1 MDETTIVWVAYC
13 TDCEKELE
21 AGTNGSMVEEVGKR
35 HTGLTGHRV
44 LVGYYV
50 DADEEEAVPMV
61 A

>member
-13 TDCEKELE
+13 TDCQEELE
-21 AGTNGSMVEEVGKR
+21 AGTNGSGIEEVAER
-35 HTGLTGHRV
+35 HAALAGHRV

-50 DADEEEAVPMV
+50 DADEEESPPIV

>member
-13 TDCEKELE
+13 TDCQEELE
-21 AGTNGSMVEEVGKR
+21 AGTKGSGIEEVAER
-35 HTGLTGHRV
+35 HTALTDHRV

-50 DADEEEAVPMV
+50 DADDEESPPIV